1 MQVRRTDKVGT
12 EAAFHD
18 IREYMK
24 HVDEWFESYEM
35 RHDVEQR
42 RVYLATD
49 DPNVTLDPAHFEG
62 LEYRHTGF
70 KRGGRSTAVAGVAGD
85 NLTYYAGYSG
95 GGVWR
100 TTDAAESK
108 ARSE

>member
-49 DPNVTLDPAHFEG
+49 DPNVLGEAKNLCVTL
-62 LEYRHTGF
+62 
-70 KRGGRSTAVAGVAGD
+70 KRRSRACFTSFNRCVLVGI
-85 NLTYYAGYSG
+85 
-95 GGVWR
+95 R
-100 TTDAAESK
+100 TTTS
-108 ARSE
+108 